1 MINFIISIIGL
12 ILSFFFAGSETAFIS
27 TNRFR
32 YELWLK
38 QKKRGAIQAEK
49 YFTKPELFL
58 STTLVGNNI
67 ANILTTSY
75 ATVFLITYYSNTLS
89 WLIITLTLLTIGEI
103 IPKVLF
109 RTFANSLILKIIY
122 LIKFFHFIL
131 HPLIWLANNV
141 SNFLLKV
148 LKMHK
153 NNTSDI
159 LDKTD
164 IAVLVNEARING
176 EVDAEE
182 QKIITRVLDLSNKLV
197 REAMIPRT
205 MLKAIDY
212 KTGLKG
218 IKKIITETGI
228 TKVPVYKGSIDNII
242 GIVFLYDLFLNPSSI
257 DQILLPVDFT
267 PENKRCNELLKEFKR
282 KNKTVSI
289 VIDEYGG
296 TAGIVTIEDLMEEL
310 FGEIEEMSADDTV
323 GIRALNRTTYRIKA
337 NETIENLEEQLDI
350 KIPEGSYET
359 LGGYIITELGH
370 IPKAGEQL
378 ELDNFKII
386 VNKADKKKIYD
397 VRLIKKDV

>member
-75 ATVFLITYYSNTLS
+75 ATVYLITYYSNTLS

-109 RTFANSLILKIIY
+109 RTYANNLILKIIY

-131 HPLIWLANNV
+131 HPLIWLANKV
-141 SNFLLKV
+141 SNFFLKV
-148 LKMHK
+148 LNMHK
-153 NNTSDI
+153 NNTSEI

-164 IAVLVNEARING
+164 IAVLVNEGRING
-176 EVDAEE
+176 FVDSEE

-205 MLKAIDY
+205 MLKAVDY
-212 KTGLKG
+212 KTGLNG
-218 IKKIITETGI
+218 IKKIITKTGI
-228 TKVPVYKGSIDNII
+228 TKIPVYKGSLDNIV
-242 GIVFLYDLFLNPSSI
+242 GIVFLYDLFFNPSSI
-257 DQILLPVDFT
+257 DQILSPVDFT

-282 KNKTVSI
+282 TNTTVSI

-296 TAGIVTIEDLMEEL
+296 TAGIVTVEDLMEEV
-310 FGEIEEMSADDTV
+310 FGEIEEMRADDTV
-323 GIRALNRTTYRIKA
+323 GIRALNRTTFRIKA

-350 KIPEGSYET
+350 ELPDGSYET
-359 LGGYIITELGH
+359 LGGYIISEMGH
-370 IPKAGEQL
+370 IPEPGEQL
-378 ELDNFKII
+378 EMEKFRI
-386 VNKADKKKIYD
+386 VITRSDRKKIHE
-397 VRLIKKDV
+397 VRVVLKDV

>member
-176 EVDAEE
+176 EVDTEE

-205 MLKAIDY
+205 MLKAVDY

-267 PENKRCNELLKEFKR
+267 PENKRCNELLKEFKQ

-310 FGEIEEMSADDTV
+310 FGEIEETHDDNTV

-386 VNKADKKKIYD
+386 VNKSDKKKIYD